1 MMVSQHPD
9 PDTPMGNSVDE
20 LGFGAPPRQLV
31 RELARQRVLR
41 EGELKSLLKG
51 FQPEWVLAQHAAVNI
66 LIDWM
71 LQHTLLRLLS
81 VRSQFHGLLIRYTW
95 GEPKALDVAASLAP
109 KAYFS
114 HATAASLHG
123 LLTYNPETIY
133 LNREQ
138 SAKPPPSGPL
148 TQEAIDR
155 TFSKAQRLSQD
166 TYQWGTTRATILSG
180 KHSGHLGVAPYT
192 FRDHG
197 NLSTTGI
204 ERTLIDL
211 IVRPDYAGGP
221 AQVLEAFRR
230 AQNRVSLERLLEL
243 LRQLEYRY
251 PYHQAA
257 GFYMQRAGYP
267 EADLLRLEGMGTT
280 LNFYLGY
287 GSIDRDFD
295 QRWRVYSPRDL

>member
-1 MMVSQHPD
+1 
-9 PDTPMGNSVDE
+9 MGNSVDE

-31 RELARQRVLR
+31 RELASRRVFR
-41 EGELKSLLKG
+41 EGELKNLLKG
-51 FQPEWVLAQHAAVNI
+51 FQPEWVLAQHAAANI

-71 LQHTLLRLLS
+71 LQHTLLRSLS
-81 VRSQFHGLLIRYTW
+81 VRSQIYGFLTRYTW
-95 GEPKALDVAASLAP
+95 GEPKALDVAASLTS

-138 SAKPPPSGPL
+138 SAKPSPSGSL

-180 KHSGHLGVAPYT
+180 KHSGHLGVRPYAL
-192 FRDHG
+192 RAHG
-197 NLSTTGI
+197 NLSITGI

-211 IVRPDYAGGP
+211 VVRPDYAGGP

-230 AQNRVSLERLLEL
+230 AQSRVSLERLLEL
-243 LRQLEYRY
+243 LRQLDYRY
-251 PYHQAA
+251 PYHQAV
-257 GFYMQRAGYP
+257 GFYMQRAGYH
-267 EADLLRLEGMGTT
+267 EADLAQLEAMART

-287 GSIDRDFD
+287 GSLDRGFD
-295 QRWRVYSPRDL
+295 QRWRVYFPRDL